1 MKWVKTWFVQ
11 TYDTN
16 ISFMV
21 WHKQVCSQ
29 SNFAYISQNY
39 PTQQNNYILH
49 ETLVTALFQ
58 IEIAIILVIIS
69 SNHGKWQKIFGIRNK
84 FITESFQ
91 GHQTKTNKSLILWV
105 SANHNMKKIC

>member
-1 MKWVKTWFVQ
+1 MIC
-11 TYDTN
+11 TN
-16 ISFMV
+16 IRYKHTFMV

-58 IEIAIILVIIS
+58 IKTMFPIS
-69 SNHGKWQKIFGIRNK
+69 TGTYMI
-84 FITESFQ
+84 ES
-91 GHQTKTNKSLILWV
+91 LLY
-105 SANHNMKKIC
+105 